1 MRRTILLLAVAT
13 LAGCLAG
20 VGPPATGGPPDA
32 DWAAGDSIDASAL
45 AERHFEA
52 LRAAG
57 SFTTNHSEQVRVAGD
72 ARPDGPVPEGY
83 HPPSHTRVRV
93 DLAAGRLLRRD
104 VTVGHRRSARFV
116 SPDVWATRR
125 APCSSGDCAVEY
137 DYRRRPAEE
146 SRSRAID
153 RYRSDAAADDLA
165 TRLRGVTVGFE
176 YAHAGTVTRDG
187 ERLHRYR
194 AEKDLASAPPP
205 FAEPPTGTA
214 TVLVTPAGV
223 VREFTLEYTG
233 PATVTVDGEPRTVT
247 VTQASVWTYTAVG
260 ETAVER
266 PGWLEQARDA
276 DPPRETAT
284 GGT

>member
-1 MRRTILLLAVAT
+1 MLLLAVAT
-13 LAGCLAG
+13 LAGCLVG

-32 DWAAGDSIDASAL
+32 DWAAGDGIDASAL
-45 AERHFEA
+45 ADRHFEA

-57 SFTTNHSEQVRVAGD
+57 SFTTNHSERVRVAGD

-83 HPPSHTRVRV
+83 RPPSHTRVQV

-104 VTVGHRRSARFV
+104 VAVGHRRSARFV
-116 SPDVWATRR
+116 SPELTATRR
-125 APCSSGDCAVEY
+125 TPCSAGDCAVEY
-137 DYRRRPAEE
+137 DYRRRPAGE
-146 SRSRAID
+146 SRSRSID
-153 RYRSDAAADDLA
+153 RFRSGAAAEALA
-165 TRLRGVTVGFE
+165 TRLSGVTVGFE
-176 YAHAGTVTRDG
+176 YAHAGTVVRDG

-194 AEKDLASAPPP
+194 AEADLASAPPP

-214 TVLVTPAGV
+214 RVLVTPAGV
-223 VREFTLEYTG
+223 VREFALEYTG

-247 VTQASVWTYTAVG
+247 VTQASEWTYTAVG

-266 PGWLEQARDA
+266 PDWVERAMAA